1 MNQTSPNPAPPSAP
15 GRAPD
20 GGRGLDA
27 FGPLVSALLFAYYG
41 FVAGLATHGSAGEPI
56 ALWIAFVWVL
66 RIGAIIFAISTALAF
81 LRNPKTDLLY
91 GAGGLF
97 ATAALAGVF
106 VWDLVDPNS
115 LAVSPVILLIL
126 IVWNG
131 YASIQ
136 TLRDALR

>member
-1 MNQTSPNPAPPSAP
+1 MSTTSPPPAAPRTPTDARGPDVIGPIISA
-15 GRAPD
+15 A
-20 GGRGLDA
+20 L
-27 FGPLVSALLFAYYG
+27 FGYYG
-41 FVAGLATHGSAGEPI
+41 FVAGLSTHGSAGEPI
-56 ALWIAFVWVL
+56 ALWLAFVWVL
-66 RIGAIIFAISTALAF
+66 RVAALIFGISTVLAL

-97 ATAALAGVF
+97 ATAALAGVL

-115 LAVSPVILLIL
+115 LAVSPIILVIL

-131 YASIQ
+131 YSSIQ